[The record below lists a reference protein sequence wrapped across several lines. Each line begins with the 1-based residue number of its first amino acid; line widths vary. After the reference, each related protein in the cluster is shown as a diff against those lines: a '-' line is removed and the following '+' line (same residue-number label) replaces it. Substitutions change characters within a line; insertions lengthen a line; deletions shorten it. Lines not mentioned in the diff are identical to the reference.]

1 MLESI
6 SQEELCSF
14 ARSYALCNTDMAL
27 ALVERYWQ
35 PDATDYKQV
44 VDACFV
50 HPFVVCTKFEESLD
64 WNAVTEDVSALLQ
77 KIREEKEGK
86 NIIDAAQMAL
96 YLLVRTCEEYEKDH
110 PYKVY
115 YDETWRERWRPL
127 MDSVRECHK
136 IVCELLVDGVNRIP
150 GCYTPLPM
158 GAFYTVAKLQVDDA
172 EKFCAWCLSD
182 FLYKDET
189 TETLKPSG
197 TKGLPV
203 TGETIMM
210 APAAGFYM
218 TPGLGKNQVRLAY
231 VLCKEDIQR
240 ALMILE
246 KAIEEYYK

>member
-1 MLESI
+1 MERI
-6 SQEELCSF
+6 SQEELCCF

-35 PDATDYKQV
+35 PYVSDYRQV

-50 HPFVVCTKFEESLD
+50 HPFVVCTKFGESLD

-127 MDSVRECHK
+127 MAAVLECHK
-136 IVCELLVDGVNRIP
+136 IVSELLVDGVNRIP

-158 GAFYTVAKLQVDDA
+158 GAFYTVAKLPVDDA

-182 FLYKDET
+182 FCWKDNET
-189 TETLKPSG
+189 PEGYL
-197 TKGLPV
+197 
-203 TGETIMM
+203 GETIMM
-210 APAAGFYM
+210 APAAGFY
-218 TPGLGKNQVRLAY
+218 TSTERGVNQVRLAY
-231 VLCKEDIQR
+231 VLRKKDLQR
-240 ALMILE
+240 AMFLLE
-246 KAIEEYYK
+246 RALSLYNNTNLQTFKYR